1 MNVLDIGMIQVLAGR
16 SRRCEISS
24 DYSLRTAYNL
34 KLIAYFWN
42 FPFNIL
48 GPRLTAS
55 NKLGKEKLQMR
66 GTICKHFIN
75 NLKNDIILSNK
86 TSQVYILLWKRR
98 GWYLVKCNGYRLPPL
113 KRQNHASKVQDTY
126 L

>member
-1 MNVLDIGMIQVLAGR
+1 MDSTYSMNVLDIGMIQVLAGR

-66 GTICKHFIN
+66 GTICKHFSN

-86 TSQVYILLWKRR
+86 TSQVYILLLCQI
-98 GWYLVKCNGYRLPPL
+98 WYGVLLIYFFLHDGRDE
-113 KRQNHASKVQDTY
+113 AGI
-126 L
+126 